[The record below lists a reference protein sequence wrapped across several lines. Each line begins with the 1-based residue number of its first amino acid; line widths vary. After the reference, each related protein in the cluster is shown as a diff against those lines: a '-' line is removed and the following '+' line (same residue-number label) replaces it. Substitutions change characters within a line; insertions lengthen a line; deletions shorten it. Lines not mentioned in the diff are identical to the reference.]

1 MPVLRNEKNMTATGF
16 SVIQNSTLH
25 FKLSIFSPN
34 HAANKENRKK
44 ILQLDFSRQGMPVLG
59 DCIPKSEARCF
70 LPLSYKEL
78 DAIFLFFKAYF
89 YCTYELSC
97 ILWMVY
103 LPVYDVFY
111 VHSINHS
118 NDGCG
123 NDNAAKKYYY

>member
-1 MPVLRNEKNMTATGF
+1 M
-16 SVIQNSTLH
+16 
-25 FKLSIFSPN
+25 LSF
-34 HAANKENRKK
+34 
-44 ILQLDFSRQGMPVLG
+44 F
-59 DCIPKSEARCF
+59 
-70 LPLSYKEL
+70 
-78 DAIFLFFKAYF
+78 FFKAYF

-123 NDNAAKKYYY
+123 NDNAAKRVLLLVKKQSDGEK